1 MSNNLDQLTDW
12 LKDHK
17 ITEVECMIADLTGI
31 TRGKIS
37 PTNKFIAEKGM
48 RLPESVL
55 LQTVTGDYVEDDIY
69 YELLDP
75 ADIDMVCRPDQN
87 AVFVVPW
94 AIEPT
99 AQVIHDTYDKQGN
112 PIELSPRNVLKKV
125 LKLYA
130 DHGWQ
135 PIVAPE
141 MEFYLTKRSDDPDYP
156 LQPPVGRSGRPETGR
171 QSFSIEA
178 ANEFDP
184 LFEDVYDWCELQE
197 LDLDTLIHED
207 GTAQME
213 INFRHGDALSL
224 ADQILVFKR
233 TMREAAL
240 KHDVAATFM
249 AKPMTGEPGSAMHL
263 HQSIIDIETGKNVFS
278 NDDGSM
284 SQLFL
289 NHIGGLQK
297 FIPEL
302 LPLFAPNVNSF
313 RRFLPDTSAPVNVE
327 WGEENRTVGLRVPDA
342 GPQNR
347 RVENRLPGADA
358 NPYLAIA
365 ASLLCGYIGMVEGI
379 NPSAPVVGRGYERR
393 NLRLPLTIEDALER
407 MENSKTVEK
416 YLDAAILVH
425 PESPESVIDLAY
437 AVGSTSKLIAAAQN
451 LPNKTFIV
459 ATDRGIFY
467 KMQQLCPDKVFI
479 EAPTAGNGAA
489 CRSCAHCPWMAM
501 NTLER
506 TLECLQKGTN
516 EIFVDPALVP
526 HAVRP
531 LKRMLDF
538 TQAARL
544 KLAGN
549 A

>member
-1 MSNNLDQLTDW
+1 MNAPFDQLYTW
-12 LKDHK
+12 LKEHR
-17 ITEVECMIADLTGI
+17 ITEVECVISDLTGI
-31 TRGKIS
+31 ARGKIA
-37 PTNKFIAEKGM
+37 PTAKFLHERGM

-55 LQTVTGDYVEDDIY
+55 LQTVTGDYVDDDIY
-69 YELLDP
+69 YNLLDA
-75 ADIDMVCRPDQN
+75 ADIDMVCRPDPC
-87 AVFVVPW
+87 AVYQIPW

-99 AQVIHDTYDKQGN
+99 AIVIHDTFDKQGN

-130 DHGWQ
+130 DKGWQ

-141 MEFYLTKRSDDPDYP
+141 MEFYLTKRSEDPDFP

-184 LFEDVYDWCELQE
+184 LFEDVYDWCELQQ

-213 INFRHGDALSL
+213 INFRHGNALHL

-240 KHDVAATFM
+240 KHNVAATFM

-263 HQSIIDIETGKNVFS
+263 HQSVVDLATGKNIFS
-278 NDDGSM
+278 NEDGSM
-284 SQLFL
+284 SELFL

-297 FIPEL
+297 FIPEA

-342 GPQNR
+342 GPQSR

-379 NPSAPVVGRGYERR
+379 EASAPVQGRDYERR

-407 MENSKTVEK
+407 MENSRALVQ
-416 YLDAAILVH
+416 YL
-425 PESPESVIDLAY
+425 
-437 AVGSTSKLIAAAQN
+437 GK
-451 LPNKTFIV
+451 KFITGYV
-459 ATDRGIFY
+459 ATKRAEHENFKRVI
-467 KMQQLCPDKVFI
+467 
-479 EAPTAGNGAA
+479 
-489 CRSCAHCPWMAM
+489 SSW
-501 NTLER
+501 ER
-506 TLECLQKGTN
+506 EFLL
-516 EIFVDPALVP
+516 F
-526 HAVRP
+526 AV
-531 LKRMLDF
+531 
-538 TQAARL
+538 
-544 KLAGN
+544 
-549 A
+549 